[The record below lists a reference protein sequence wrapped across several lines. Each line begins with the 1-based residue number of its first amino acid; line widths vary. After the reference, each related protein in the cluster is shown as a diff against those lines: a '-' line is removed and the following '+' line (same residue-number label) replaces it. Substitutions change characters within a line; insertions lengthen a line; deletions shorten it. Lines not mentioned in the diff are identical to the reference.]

1 MKRIILLMLLAAVFL
16 TACKNEGKTDQGV
29 RVSPAPK
36 GTEAEK
42 PGTQDPEKPGT
53 KDSDKPGTQ
62 TEKDPENPGDQTE
75 KIPTENDTL
84 TGVIL
89 PGIIDDSVVSEIW
102 KGGKKVAEVTDM
114 RAASITNAGI
124 LYAKY
129 MEKGD
134 FIRDSEY
141 HIMNPD
147 TGEDK
152 LLGVVVDE
160 SYETNYNRVELGGK
174 IYTLIR
180 KGELTDEESFPLIL
194 LEIDPEKG
202 LTERDVCPD
211 GFPYAMLSRAGDK
224 LLIGNHDLNEAATDS
239 VWLYDPKDESF
250 RQVICYQEESRP
262 LLQVYHD
269 GKNAYIL
276 CLREVNGSSRII
288 VEQYDESYRKIA
300 ETVITDLYLE
310 GVEEGLTK
318 EDVLNEMI
326 QPVARFFLTE
336 DGHLYYENFS
346 CTSFLADLKNGCI
359 NQSGECFR
367 AAKGS
372 DALYYDLMKGF
383 REGTKVPNR
392 MYRLDRGDL
401 KLSESNEENP
411 LYYYTDISVSE
422 NGTVMSVFEYDD
434 PENIQPD
441 LPPRLVIQ

>member
-1 MKRIILLMLLAAVFL
+1 
-16 TACKNEGKTDQGV
+16 
-29 RVSPAPK
+29 
-36 GTEAEK
+36 
-42 PGTQDPEKPGT
+42 
-53 KDSDKPGTQ
+53 
-62 TEKDPENPGDQTE
+62 
-75 KIPTENDTL
+75 
-84 TGVIL
+84 
-89 PGIIDDSVVSEIW
+89 
-102 KGGKKVAEVTDM
+102 
-114 RAASITNAGI
+114 
-124 LYAKY
+124 
-129 MEKGD
+129 
-134 FIRDSEY
+134 
-141 HIMNPD
+141 
-147 TGEDK
+147 
-152 LLGVVVDE
+152 
-160 SYETNYNRVELGGK
+160 
-174 IYTLIR
+174 
-180 KGELTDEESFPLIL
+180 
-194 LEIDPEKG
+194 
-202 LTERDVCPD
+202 
-211 GFPYAMLSRAGDK
+211 MLSRAGDK

-300 ETVITDLYLE
+300 ENDITDLYLE
-310 GVEEGLTK
+310 GVEEGLTD

-326 QPVARFFLTE
+326 QPVARFFLTA

-367 AAKGS
+367 AATGS

-392 MYRLDRGDL
+392 MYRLDGGDL